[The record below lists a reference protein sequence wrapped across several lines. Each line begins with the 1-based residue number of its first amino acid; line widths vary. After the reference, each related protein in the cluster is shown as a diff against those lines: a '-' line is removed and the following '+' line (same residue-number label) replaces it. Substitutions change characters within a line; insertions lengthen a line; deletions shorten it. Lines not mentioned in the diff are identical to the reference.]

1 MKNDIYM
8 IDKEPFEEWYALHKD
23 SMNIAIKGSIEL
35 ETTDFSQY
43 EPLFEKCGRTI
54 DISKLNIYHD
64 WWTIPNSGRGAY
76 TEIMTDYADN
86 GEFDDGMPILL
97 KLYANKKWEYETHV
111 GANKY
116 IVTDDYVVSTD
127 TKVIAHVF
135 LQESIWRVPKET
147 VSIGSYAAL
156 GNDNIHTLICHDSLL
171 EIGECAFMDG
181 ALDEVHLPERM
192 KYIGACAF
200 ESCDLAQIQL
210 PEGLYC
216 LSYAM
221 LRYNQELMQVN
232 IPSTVYYIMPWAL
245 GDATID
251 KEIILPEGL
260 ESIYPNS
267 LRGAAKV
274 HFPSTIKEIAEDFY
288 FETQV
293 ESGIKKPF
301 ISVHPDN
308 PYFRATRNG
317 TLYKKSKR
325 KPHLLNS

>member
-8 IDKEPFEEWYALHKD
+8 IDKEPFEQWYALHKD

-245 GDATID
+245 GDATVD
-251 KEIILPEGL
+251 KEIVLPEGV
-260 ESIYPNS
+260 SKIYSNS

-288 FETQV
+288 FEAQV

-301 ISVHPDN
+301 ITVHPDN